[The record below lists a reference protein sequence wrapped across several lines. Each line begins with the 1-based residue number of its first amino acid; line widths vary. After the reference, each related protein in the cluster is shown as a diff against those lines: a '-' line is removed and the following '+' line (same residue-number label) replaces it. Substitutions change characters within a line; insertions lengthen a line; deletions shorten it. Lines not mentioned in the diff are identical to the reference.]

1 VTDEVTTTRSAQSPG
16 LPVHGSS
23 PAEILEALEA
33 VRGSDVPHEGGRLF
47 AYVFEH
53 GDPVLSRLQ
62 QTAFAAFSAVNALDP
77 TAFPSVAAM
86 ENDVIGALLDVFAA
100 PPDAVGTFTSGG
112 TESCLLAVK
121 SARDSRPARP
131 GGAAR
136 GELVLPESAHPAFVK
151 AAEWLGLD
159 VVPVPLDPVTLA
171 PTADGMASALSDR
184 TVLAVASAVSYPH
197 GVLDPVAQIAAVCRE
212 RGVPVHVDACIGG
225 LVLAARRDRGDDV
238 PAFDLSVPGVV
249 SLGVDLHKYGYTP
262 KPASA
267 LLFTGR
273 DRRRASWFGYGR
285 WAGYPIVNST
295 VQSTKSAGPLA
306 AAWATFRYLGRDGYR
321 ELHERQLAATRTLR
335 RAVDAADGV
344 HVLGEPAAS
353 LLAFAADTDAAGRPV
368 LDVGAVGDVLRAK
381 GWHLQAQLSY
391 GVAPSSLHLT
401 VDAAAADTAAA
412 LAADLVAAV
421 AEVRAA
427 EPVELPPDLVAVLGD
442 LDAAQLTPETF
453 GMLLDAAGLADPES
467 GEIVVDARANALLQL
482 LDPDV
487 RRVVVTLVADRLF
500 TPVRGAGPGPAGSA
514 GAADS

>member
-1 VTDEVTTTRSAQSPG
+1 
-16 LPVHGSS
+16 
-23 PAEILEALEA
+23 
-33 VRGSDVPHEGGRLF
+33 
-47 AYVFEH
+47 
-53 GDPVLSRLQ
+53 
-62 QTAFAAFSAVNALDP
+62 
-77 TAFPSVAAM
+77 
-86 ENDVIGALLDVFAA
+86 
-100 PPDAVGTFTSGG
+100 
-112 TESCLLAVK
+112 
-121 SARDSRPARP
+121 
-131 GGAAR
+131 
-136 GELVLPESAHPAFVK
+136 
-151 AAEWLGLD
+151 
-159 VVPVPLDPVTLA
+159 
-171 PTADGMASALSDR
+171 
-184 TVLAVASAVSYPH
+184 
-197 GVLDPVAQIAAVCRE
+197 
-212 RGVPVHVDACIGG
+212 
-225 LVLAARRDRGDDV
+225 
-238 PAFDLSVPGVV
+238 
-249 SLGVDLHKYGYTP
+249 
-262 KPASA
+262 
-267 LLFTGR
+267 
-273 DRRRASWFGYGR
+273 
-285 WAGYPIVNST
+285 

-368 LDVGAVGDVLRAK
+368 LDVGAVDDVLRAK

-442 LDAAQLTPETF
+442 LDAEQLTPETF
-453 GMLLDAAGLADPES
+453 GVLLDAAGLADPES

-500 TPVRGAGPGPAGSA
+500 TPVRGAGPGPTGSAGSA
-514 GAADS
+514 GAAGS

>member
-1 VTDEVTTTRSAQSPG
+1 MTDSPG
-16 LPVHGSS
+16 LPGRGSP
-23 PAEILEALEA
+23 PAEVLDALEAL
-33 VRGSDVPHEGGRLF
+33 RGDDLPHEGGRLF

-53 GDPVLSRLQ
+53 GDAELSRLQ
-62 QTAFAAFSAVNALDP
+62 HAAFAAFSAVNALDP

-86 ENDVIGALLDVFAA
+86 ENDIVGALLDVFAA
-100 PPDAVGTFTSGG
+100 PPDAAGTFTSGG
-112 TESCLLAVK
+112 TETCLLAVK
-121 SARDSRPARP
+121 SARDSRPPESR
-131 GGAAR
+131 GAPR
-136 GELVLPESAHPAFVK
+136 GELVLPESGHPAFVK

-171 PTADGMASALSDR
+171 PTADGVAAALSDR

-197 GVLDPVAQIAAVCRE
+197 GVLDPVAEIAAACRE

-238 PAFDLSVPGVV
+238 PPFDLSVPGVV

-267 LLFTGR
+267 LLFADR

-285 WAGYPIVNST
+285 WAGYPIVNTT

-306 AAWATFRYLGRDGYR
+306 AAWATFRHLGRDGYR
-321 ELHERQLAATRTLR
+321 ELHGRQLAATEVLR

-353 LLAFAADTDAAGRPV
+353 LLAFAADTDAAGQP
-368 LDVGAVGDVLRAK
+368 LFDVGAVGDVLRAK
-381 GWHLQAQLSY
+381 GWHLQAQLGY
-391 GVAPSSLHLT
+391 GLAPPSLHLT
-401 VDAAAADTAAA
+401 VDAAAAGTAAA
-412 LAADLVAAV
+412 LAADLGAAV

-427 EPVELPPDLVAVLGD
+427 EPDGLPADLVTVLGGLSD
-442 LDAAQLTPETF
+442 GEAPAQLTPETF
-453 GMLLDAAGLADPES
+453 GVLLTAAGLADPD
-467 GEIVVDARANALLQL
+467 GRIVVDARANALLQL
-482 LDPDV
+482 LDADV

-500 TPVRGAGPGPAGSA
+500 TPARAAPRSA
-514 GAADS
+514 GGGGSEA